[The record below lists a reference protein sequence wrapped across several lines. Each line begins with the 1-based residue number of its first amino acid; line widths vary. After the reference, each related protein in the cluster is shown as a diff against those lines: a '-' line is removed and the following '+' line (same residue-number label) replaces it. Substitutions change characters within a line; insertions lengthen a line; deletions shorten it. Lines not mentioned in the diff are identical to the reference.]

1 MQGKLEYAN
10 QEFAHLVAT
19 RSNPGVKKHSWLDI
33 PQVSDKLSDLE
44 LTLTKWLWDARDC
57 FAYDQDIAPGLVL
70 PNKMLVPLA
79 QSRPTTVDELLAFD
93 GATHALTTYPYF
105 WLETIHDA
113 LLSPFETALREQ
125 LRLPT
130 RKSIWEWTR
139 HNKVALRTRQ
149 NINNRVAEIAETLK
163 IRKELILTNKV
174 LERTIWTAF
183 HERLDWPMEYTRPL
197 LKQMGL
203 REWQIDFLAP
213 IFVAEQPEPRR

>member
-1 MQGKLEYAN
+1 M
-10 QEFAHLVAT
+10 
-19 RSNPGVKKHSWLDI
+19 
-33 PQVSDKLSDLE
+33 
-44 LTLTKWLWDARDC
+44 
-57 FAYDQDIAPGLVL
+57 
-70 PNKMLVPLA
+70 
-79 QSRPTTVDELLAFD
+79 
-93 GATHALTTYPYF
+93 
-105 WLETIHDA
+105 
-113 LLSPFETALREQ
+113 
-125 LRLPT
+125 
-130 RKSIWEWTR
+130 
-139 HNKVALRTRQ
+139 ALRTRQ